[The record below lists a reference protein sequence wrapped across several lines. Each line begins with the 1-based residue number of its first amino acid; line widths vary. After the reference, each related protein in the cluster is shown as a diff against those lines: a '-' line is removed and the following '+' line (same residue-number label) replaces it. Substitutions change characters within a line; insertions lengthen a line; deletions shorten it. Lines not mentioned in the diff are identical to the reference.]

1 MTAYLLA
8 PLAGEALAQPRGV
21 VVPLDAAGRPTGP
34 GTQAPRAELASVVA
48 GIEAADP
55 AARWV
60 WEDSRFAYPELLEA
74 GVEVRRCHDL
84 GLTALLLHGAIDYV
98 PTPGLPPRK
107 LPELPSEASAT
118 EQDALFS
125 ALTPDPPAPQALAEE
140 YAAQLEA
147 IASAGARGRKLH
159 LLASLDS
166 AGSLIAE
173 EMRRD
178 GVPWDRAEHER
189 LLAERL
195 GPRVPHSTRPAKLAD
210 LTEVLQDLLDAPRLN
225 PDSQPELL
233 RALRG
238 AGLDAHS
245 TRRWDLEE
253 LHHPAIEPL
262 LRYKKL
268 QRLLTAN
275 GWAWLDAWVRG
286 TRFHPEY
293 VVAGVVTGRWA
304 SQGGGAMQIP
314 HDVRSAVRADP
325 GYVLVVADASQLE
338 PRVLAAMSADHAL
351 AEAARGRDLYQSIA
365 DKVFGGDREMAK
377 VAMLGA
383 MYGGTTGPSAAMAP
397 RLAAAYPRATALLEE
412 AARTGERGGTV
423 HTWLGRTSPRPAP
436 FGGGTGGGFGPDGPG
451 PGDEAPDAVGPGS
464 RGAGTQAH
472 TGGSG
477 TLGGQGNPQSPS
489 QDGAPRAAGD
499 PAAAARAW
507 GRFTRNFV
515 VQGTAAEWAECWMA
529 DLRSRLRATAPG
541 SRQVFFLHDEIMVH
555 APESEAVDVEIA
567 LRAAADGAARL
578 IFGDIPVDFPISVG
592 IARDYATA
600 K

>member
-8 PLAGEALAQPRGV
+8 PLAGEALAQPRAV
-21 VVPLDAAGRPTGP
+21 VVPLDTAGRPTGR
-34 GTQAPRAELASVVA
+34 GTEASVAELPAVVA

-60 WEDSRFAYPELLEA
+60 WEDTRLSYPALLAA

-84 GLTALLLHGAIDYV
+84 GLAAQLLAGALGYL
-98 PTPGLPPRK
+98 PTPGLPPRR
-107 LPELPSEASAT
+107 LPELPAEPTQT

-125 ALTPDPPAPQALAEE
+125 ALAPAPASPQELAAE
-140 YAAQLEA
+140 YAAQLA
-147 IASAGARGRKLH
+147 ALASAGPGGRRLH
-159 LLASLDS
+159 LLASLDA

-178 GVPWDRAEHER
+178 GVPWDRTEHER
-189 LLAERL
+189 LLEERL
-195 GPRVPHSTRPAKLAD
+195 GHRVPHGTRPAKLAD
-210 LTEVLQDLLDAPRLN
+210 LVEVLQDLLDAPRLN

-238 AGLDAHS
+238 AGLDARS

-253 LHHPAIEPL
+253 LAHPAIEPL

-275 GWAWLDAWVRG
+275 GWAWLDAWIRDN
-286 TRFHPEY
+286 RFHPEY

-325 GYVLVVADASQLE
+325 GHVLVVADASQLE
-338 PRVLAAMSADHAL
+338 PRVLAALSADHAL
-351 AEAARGRDLYQSIA
+351 AEAARGKDLYQSIA
-365 DKVFGGDREMAK
+365 DKAFNGDRDMAK

-397 RLAAAYPRATALLEE
+397 RLAAAYPRATAFLEE

-423 HTWLGRTSPRPAP
+423 HTWLGRTSPKPAP
-436 FGGGTGGGFGPDGPG
+436 FGGRGAASGPDGPTG
-451 PGDEAPDAVGPGS
+451 PGAGDEAPDAAGPGS
-464 RGAGTQAH
+464 GGGLTGAPGAAH
-472 TGGSG
+472 E
-477 TLGGQGNPQSPS
+477 
-489 QDGAPRAAGD
+489 GAPRGGGD

-529 DLRSRLRATAPG
+529 DLRARLRSGAPG
-541 SRQVFFLHDEIMVH
+541 SRQVFFLHDEIMIH
-555 APESEAVDVEIA
+555 AKESEAVDVEIA
-567 LRAAADGAARL
+567 LRGAAEGAARL
-578 IFGDIPVDFPISVG
+578 LFGDIPVDFPISVG
-592 IARDYATA
+592 VAKDYASA